1 MTNEIDQLARRAVAC
16 SGWRWM
22 PRMRAWFDLESYV
35 ILQTL
40 DPVSGAPTVWTKYGA
55 RTKFNI
61 FTPEIAG
68 FPTGALPDLADPAT
82 IGCLLALVREAV
94 GTRRVSVAVR
104 PVEKPGR
111 SGLFMVDGGELWF
124 VIGDGALSEKPLAV
138 GASEAAALVA
148 ALEAAP
154 DREVKS

>member
-1 MTNEIDQLARRAVAC
+1 MIDNEALALRAVAC
-16 SGWRWM
+16 KAWRWM

-82 IGCLLALVREAV
+82 LGCLLALVREAYAPQWTHIVTRWGGIGYYIV
-94 GTRRVSVAVR
+94 GIRAA
-104 PVEKPGR
+104 
-111 SGLFMVDGGELWF
+111 SGVMLGLDDSDHLT
-124 VIGDGALSEKPLAV
+124 
-138 GASEAAALVA
+138 EAAALVA

>member
-1 MTNEIDQLARRAVAC
+1 MTNDLDQLARRAVAC

-82 IGCLLALVREAV
+82 LGCLLALVREAW
-94 GTRRVSVAVR
+94 GDSGATTYN
-104 PVEKPGR
+104 EKGR
-111 SGLFMVDGGELWF
+111 WGCSMGDGCTGLF
-124 VIGDGALSEKPLAV
+124 PT
-138 GASEAAALVA
+138 EAAALVA

>member
-82 IGCLLALVREAV
+82 LGCLLALVREAW
-94 GTRRVSVAVR
+94 GDSGATTYN
-104 PVEKPGR
+104 EKGR
-111 SGLFMVDGGELWF
+111 WGCSMGDGCTGLF
-124 VIGDGALSEKPLAV
+124 PT
-138 GASEAAALVA
+138 EAAALVA

>member
-1 MTNEIDQLARRAVAC
+1 MTNDLEQLALRAVAC
-16 SGWRWM
+16 KAWRWM

-68 FPTGALPDLADPAT
+68 FPTGALPDFDDPAT
-82 IGCLLALVREAV
+82 LGCLLALVREAW
-94 GTRRVSVAVR
+94 GDSGATTYN
-104 PVEKPGR
+104 EKGR
-111 SGLFMVDGGELWF
+111 WGCSMGDGCTGLF
-124 VIGDGALSEKPLAV
+124 PT
-138 GASEAAALVA
+138 EAAALVA